1 MTKRNRSA
9 DSSTL
14 QRLIGAKTMKT
25 DLNQGS
31 ARRGLPLLEKRENQ
45 GGGKNSTFLRK
56 TQKICH
62 FFGRRRRP
70 KTHFLTFFK
79 VARRRRKIFMILC
92 DVMMGNTV
100 VIDHLGDDFRSQL
113 TEICKFFRLR
123 RAILKNVESPP
134 LLENRENQGGG
145 NSTISV
151 DAAL

>member
-1 MTKRNRSA
+1 MRAKCRIVNWSYSRNYSKF
-9 DSSTL
+9 T
-14 QRLIGAKTMKT
+14 
-25 DLNQGS
+25 LNQPIS
-31 ARRGLPLLEKRENQ
+31 LSFSPPLLEKRENQ

-113 TEICKFFRLR
+113 TEICKIFRLR